1 MVGKEDFFSN
11 TNNCEINSDD
21 SSIFLSTLSEQVENF
36 IMITI
41 DKNYTYKNFNSTYA
55 QIIKRLF
62 NIDIGIGMN
71 LIELPLL
78 PQNKS
83 DILFTIDQTFKGIP
97 YSKIIE
103 LNYMHL
109 LYFESFYTPNFDING
124 KVNSVTIISRD
135 ITEKRV
141 KDNKHEYQNVLMESI
156 IKNTTDAVFVKDLN
170 GKYILI
176 NDAAAKV
183 VNKREEEIIGKDDYF
198 LFSKEDAIEI
208 NRVESEIIQFKKTIT
223 IIEHVT
229 DPNGKLLTFLS
240 TKGPVFDMSEN
251 VVGIFGISRDITE
264 RNQLEINLVESE
276 QRLNR
281 LFQNAPLGYQ
291 SLNENGYI
299 KDVNE
304 VWLKTLGYKRD
315 EVIGK
320 WIGEFMDSDQI
331 AILKTNFVKFKEQG
345 KLHTE
350 YRMKRKD
357 GQIILVSFDGRI
369 SYNNEGKFE
378 RTHCIVNDI
387 TESKKA
393 QLKIVESEERY
404 RLLFSE
410 MNQGIALY
418 QIILDEDGV
427 PVDYSFTD
435 VNDYFLKM
443 FNMTREDVI
452 GKRATEVMPK
462 VEKYWIDEFG
472 KVALTGVSSNFENYF
487 EQTGHYYST
496 HSYMTKPGSFAV
508 LARDITESKKAEAN
522 ILFLSYHDQLT
533 GLYNRRFYEE
543 ELKRLNASRNL
554 PITLVMGDING
565 LKLVNDT
572 FGHARGDSLIKSVA
586 DTLKNACRTDDIV
599 ARLGGDEFVIIL
611 PNTDRNVAETVVNR
625 IKSKLV
631 EIQAETIDISVS
643 FGYMTKTDSS
653 LETTEWIKL
662 TEDDM
667 YRNKVYESH
676 SMRRKTIDLI
686 MKTLFEKNSREMLH
700 SSRVSEICGAIASHI
715 GLSTEEINKIKLTG
729 LMHDIGKI
737 GIDEK
742 ILNSNKS
749 LTHEEWLEIKKH
761 PEIGSRILNASVEF
775 AEIAEVVLQH
785 HERWDG
791 KGYPRGLKGEEISIN
806 ARIVTIAD
814 AYDAI
819 CSDRAY
825 RNAFTEEF
833 ALSEIKKGA
842 NHQFDPLLVQVFLD
856 MFDGLAITNQ
866 K

>member
-1 MVGKEDFFSN
+1 MDPDQIPVLKS
-11 TNNCEINSDD
+11 
-21 SSIFLSTLSEQVENF
+21 NF
-36 IMITI
+36 I
-41 DKNYTYKNFNSTYA
+41 
-55 QIIKRLF
+55 
-62 NIDIGIGMN
+62 
-71 LIELPLL
+71 
-78 PQNKS
+78 
-83 DILFTIDQTFKGIP
+83 
-97 YSKIIE
+97 
-103 LNYMHL
+103 
-109 LYFESFYTPNFDING
+109 
-124 KVNSVTIISRD
+124 
-135 ITEKRV
+135 
-141 KDNKHEYQNVLMESI
+141 
-156 IKNTTDAVFVKDLN
+156 
-170 GKYILI
+170 
-176 NDAAAKV
+176 
-183 VNKREEEIIGKDDYF
+183 
-198 LFSKEDAIEI
+198 
-208 NRVESEIIQFKKTIT
+208 
-223 IIEHVT
+223 
-229 DPNGKLLTFLS
+229 
-240 TKGPVFDMSEN
+240 
-251 VVGIFGISRDITE
+251 
-264 RNQLEINLVESE
+264 
-276 QRLNR
+276 
-281 LFQNAPLGYQ
+281 
-291 SLNENGYI
+291 
-299 KDVNE
+299 
-304 VWLKTLGYKRD
+304 
-315 EVIGK
+315 
-320 WIGEFMDSDQI
+320 
-331 AILKTNFVKFKEQG
+331 KFKEQG

-350 YRMKRKD
+350 YRMKQKN
-357 GQIILVSFDGRI
+357 GQIVLVAFDGRV
-369 SYNNEGKFE
+369 SYNNDGKFE

-393 QLKIVESEERY
+393 QQKIIESEERY

-443 FNMTREDVI
+443 FDMTRDDVI

-462 VEKYWIDEFG
+462 VERYWIDEFG
-472 KVALTGVSSNFENYF
+472 KVALTGISSNFENYF

-496 HSYMTKPGSFAV
+496 HSYMTKPGYFAV
-508 LARDITESKKAEAN
+508 LARDITESKLAESN
-522 ILFLSYHDQLT
+522 ILYLSYHDQLT

-543 ELKRLNASRNL
+543 ELKRLDATRNL

-572 FGHARGDSLIKSVA
+572 FGHLRGDSLIKSVA
-586 DTLKNACRTDDIV
+586 DAIKNACRSDDIV

-611 PNTDRNVAETVVNR
+611 PNTDKMTADTVVNR
-625 IKSKLV
+625 IKNKLFD
-631 EIQAETIDISVS
+631 IQAETIEISVS
-643 FGYMTKTDSS
+643 FGYKTKVDFE
-653 LETTEWIKL
+653 LETAEWIKM

-700 SSRVSEICGAIASHI
+700 SSRVSEICGAIALHI
-715 GLSTEEINKIKLTG
+715 GLSPEEINKIKLTG

-742 ILNSNKS
+742 ILNSDKS
-749 LTHEEWLEIKKH
+749 LTHDEWLEIKKH
-761 PEIGSRILNASVEF
+761 PEIGSRILNASVDF

-825 RNAFTEEF
+825 RNAFSEEF
-833 ALSEIKKGA
+833 ALNEIRKGA
-842 NHQFDPLLVQVFLD
+842 NYQFDPVLVKVFLE
-856 MFDGLAITNQ
+856 MFDGLVTTNH